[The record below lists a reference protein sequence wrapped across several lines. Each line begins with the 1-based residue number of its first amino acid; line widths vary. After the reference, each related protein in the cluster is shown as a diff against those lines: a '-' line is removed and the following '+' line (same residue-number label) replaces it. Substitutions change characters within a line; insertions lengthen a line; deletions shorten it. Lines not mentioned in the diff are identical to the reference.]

1 MTKVTIYKN
10 SKDDILRFKVLGH
23 SGYDIK
29 GKDIVC
35 AAVSVLSQTALIAL
49 VEVLNIKEE
58 LIDYSIDEE
67 TGLLDV
73 KIPQNTSYDE
83 LERINIVLRTFE
95 VGIKSIVE
103 SYPGYVTL
111 IYKEV

>member
-10 SKDDILRFKVLGH
+10 NKDYILRYKVLGH

-35 AAVSVLSQTALIAL
+35 AAVSAIAQTALIAL
-49 VEVLNIKEE
+49 VEVLDVKED
-58 LIDYSIDEE
+58 LIDYSIDEDI
-67 TGLLDV
+67 GLLDV
-73 KIPQNTSYDE
+73 RIPQNTSYDE
-83 LERINIVLRTFE
+83 LEKINIVLRTFE
-95 VGIKSIVE
+95 VGIKSIIE

-111 IYKEV
+111 IYEEV

>member
-10 SKDDILRFKVLGH
+10 SKDYIIGFKVLGH

-35 AAVSVLSQTALIAL
+35 AAVSALSQTALIAL
-49 VEVLNIKEE
+49 VEVLNIKED
-58 LIDYSIDEE
+58 LIDYSIDEDM
-67 TGLLDV
+67 GLLDV
-73 KIPQNTSYDE
+73 RIPQNTSYDD

-95 VGIKSIVE
+95 VGIKSIIE
-103 SYPGYVTL
+103 SYPRYVTL
-111 IYKEV
+111 MYKEV